1 MVDPA
6 TNSLLLLYDDAQSIY
21 GKKRSSGFSFKSVGV
36 QAQGRTTILR
46 MNYRNTNEI
55 LDCAYEFAKDILTP
69 AEAEEDG
76 VPLVKPEM
84 AGRHGPTPH
93 VEHLDSLAA
102 ESVYI
107 AEQLNA
113 LHKQGSPWNHMAVLY
128 KEQSIAPALTREL
141 KSLNIPYEWLKS
153 SQTKRFDSTHD
164 SVKVMTIHSSKGLE
178 FPIVAIAGIGFM
190 PTKIDKSEDEAR
202 LLYVGMTRATEH
214 LFMTASRDSAFVQRF
229 ADLEAAA

>member
-1 MVDPA
+1 M
-6 TNSLLLLYDDAQSIY
+6 NS
-21 GKKRSSGFSFKSVGV
+21 R
-36 QAQGRTTILR
+36 
-46 MNYRNTNEI
+46 
-55 LDCAYEFAKDILTP
+55 

-84 AGRHGPTPH
+84 AGRHGPAPH

-102 ESVYI
+102 ESAYI
-107 AEQLNA
+107 AEQLMA
-113 LHKQGSPWNHMAVLY
+113 LHEQGSRWNHMALLY
-128 KEQSIAPALTREL
+128 NKQSIAPTLIREL
-141 KSLNIPYEWLKS
+141 ESLNIPYEWLKS
-153 SQTKRFDSTHD
+153 SQTKRFDSTRD

-229 ADLEAAA
+229 ADLEVAA